1 MTLIPLAANPQTRFF
16 PVEVTFDN
24 KHEKLL
30 PGMYV
35 TAELDAREVSGIVI
49 PNEAIVYRNGVNAVW
64 TVDSEGKARRKIVT
78 LGVQT
83 KDDIQITEGLEDNET
98 VMVEGQN
105 RMSDGD
111 KVLIVE

>member
-1 MTLIPLAANPQTRFF
+1 MDCRQRRQ
-16 PVEVTFDN
+16 
-24 KHEKLL
+24 
-30 PGMYV
+30 G
-35 TAELDAREVSGIVI
+35 
-49 PNEAIVYRNGVNAVW
+49 
-64 TVDSEGKARRKIVT
+64 RKIVK